1 MQIRLITILLAAG
14 SLIPAADGAKV
25 WTSADLKA
33 LEQKMSAKKEKVTT
47 ASLAVFSN
55 YLMEVTHRTAS
66 GEAEL
71 HLAKND
77 IFYVLS
83 GNATLVTG
91 GTIAGKHGTAPNEF
105 RGPSITG
112 GEKHKIGP
120 GDWLTIP
127 AGIPH
132 QVLLEPATEFTY
144 AVVKVNK

>member
-1 MQIRLITILLAAG
+1 MHIRWITILLAAG
-14 SLIPAADGAKV
+14 STMLAADGVRV
-25 WTSADLKA
+25 WTSAELTA

-47 ASLAVFSN
+47 ESLAVFSN
-55 YLMEVTHRTAS
+55 YLMEVAHRTAS

-71 HLAKND
+71 HLIKND

-91 GTIAGKHGTAPNEF
+91 GTISGKHGTAPNEF

-112 GEKHKIGP
+112 GQKHKIGP

-127 AGIPH
+127 ASVPH
-132 QVLLEPATEFTY
+132 QLLLEPGTEFTY